1 MRAGSLPSY
10 FLVAT
15 IINRADI
22 IAVNLRNSIGDD
34 LTLFEHTRAVRLN
47 YGSAAIDVDNETGKT
62 IALAV
67 NQTIDCSVC
76 IVCKAQQFSQAIGI
90 ADFFYPEIGAAIEPV
105 ERKNAHRN
113 RTF

>member
-1 MRAGSLPSY
+1 MRTGALPSY
-10 FLVAT
+10 FLIAT
-15 IINRADI
+15 VIDSTDFISINFRY
-22 IAVNLRNSIGDD
+22 RIGND

-47 YGSAAIDVDNETGKT
+47 YGSAAIDVDNETGKAIT
-62 IALAV
+62 LAV
-67 NQTIDCSVC
+67 YQTIDCSVC
-76 IVCKAQQFSQAIGI
+76 IVCKTHQFSQAIGI